1 MLLSRSLPPPTYTLA
16 DHVIQATIPTNLSAV
31 FVALHDV
38 LKLPPPWDVDATRP
52 RSLLIVGGGSNCGR
66 LAVQL
71 ARRAKIENIVV
82 VGGNE
87 KQLKDLGAS
96 YVVDRHL
103 SEDEIVQRVR
113 SVAGDDLVFALDA
126 VNFPQGLGL
135 ALRSLSTKS
144 AGKVARL
151 VPLGTVDETHGHEL
165 LDVLGMFHYRNPLCI
180 ELWRRLASYL
190 EAGSIVPTPFSERE
204 GLSEDV
210 VNAALD
216 EYRDG
221 KNELKPQIVFKAH

>member
-1 MLLSRSLPPPTYTLA
+1 MLKQYVAEPQYPAIYLLA
-16 DHVIQATIPTNLSAV
+16 DRDLQATIPTNLSAA
-31 FVALHDV
+31 FVALFDV

-71 ARRAKIENIVV
+71 AYLAKIENIIV
-82 VGGNE
+82 VGGDE
-87 KQLKDLGAS
+87 KKLKTLGAS
-96 YVVDRHL
+96 HVIDRHL
-103 SEDEIVQRVR
+103 SEDQIVERVH
-113 SVAGDDLVFALDA
+113 SAAGDDLEYALDA

-135 ALRSLSTKS
+135 AFKSLSKKR

-151 VPLGTVDETHGHEL
+151 VPLGTVDDTSRHEL
-165 LDVLGMFHYRNPLCI
+165 LDVLGLFHYRNPHCI
-180 ELWRRLASYL
+180 EMWRRVTAWV
-190 EAGSIVPTPFSERE
+190 EAGSIVPTPFSVRD
-204 GLSEDV
+204 GLTEEA

-221 KNELKPQIVFKAH
+221 KNKLKPQIVF